1 MRIILFCLII
11 VSLSAGAQ
19 NATNWYKGNL
29 HTHSYWSDGDEFP
42 EMVMDWYKTH
52 GYQFVSLSDHNLL
65 ARGEKWKLISKSKT
79 FKKGFE
85 NYLAKYGDQWVT
97 YRIDTGRVR
106 VKLKTYAEY
115 KPLFEDKNFL

>member
-65 ARGEKWKLISKSKT
+65 ARGEK
-79 FKKGFE
+79 
-85 NYLAKYGDQWVT
+85 
-97 YRIDTGRVR
+97 
-106 VKLKTYAEY
+106 
-115 KPLFEDKNFL
+115 